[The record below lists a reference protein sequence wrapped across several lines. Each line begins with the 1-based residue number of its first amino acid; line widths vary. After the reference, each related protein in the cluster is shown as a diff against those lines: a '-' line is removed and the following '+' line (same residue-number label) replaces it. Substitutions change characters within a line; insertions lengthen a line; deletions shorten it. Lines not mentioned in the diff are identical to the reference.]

1 MLSLEQKETE
11 YMCASYMSGL
21 LSAQHIFATAALHIS
36 MNGNLK
42 NNSSSAS
49 HAQRHRKQNA
59 EMEYEVCGVSDMTGP
74 WMKEK

>member
-1 MLSLEQKETE
+1 MLSLEQKETK

-21 LSAQHIFATAALHIS
+21 LSAQHIFATAAAAALHIS

-49 HAQRHRKQNA
+49 HVLRNRKQNV

-74 WMKEK
+74 